1 MSIKSSKVKKWLNIS
16 LLVVSLIILLTSLW
30 IITEALH
37 NSERFEHLY
46 SILLLI
52 NIMALLAL
60 LTLIGLN
67 LHNLVNQVHQ
77 KRAGARL
84 TLRLVS
90 SLIILSTI
98 PVIIVYYFSLVFLH
112 NNLDNLSDIHINKA
126 LNHALDLSRA
136 DLDARMR
143 ESFKKTLKI
152 TEKIGLENDMMISL
166 QLNELRK
173 DSGASELIL
182 LAPNGRIIASNSVY
196 IEQLLPHRPSESV
209 LLQLKQLDSYISIIP
224 IENHGL
230 HIRVIIKFFNNNQL
244 RLLHALFPIPT
255 RISELTQSV
264 EEAINGFREKAYLA
278 SPIKM
283 SLTVVL
289 SLVVLLSILSAVWM
303 AFFVARHFV
312 HPLSQLLEGTQAVAN
327 GNYETQLPSN
337 QLYDLDVVA
346 QSFNDMTR
354 KISQAR
360 DEAKRSKQLADD
372 QRAYLETVLERLSSG
387 VISLDNKQQLQTANL
402 AAVKILGLS
411 LSNDLSNTSI
421 TNLKSEYPSLQE
433 LCNIIEPHLLHNDHD
448 WSEEINIFGGNGR
461 QVLKCSGTMLQLKSE
476 GYVIVF
482 DDITT
487 MVQAQKTAAWSEV
500 ARRLAHEIKNPLTP
514 IQLSAERL
522 RQKYLHKLPA
532 KDAGTLDRMTNTI
545 IQQVDTMKDMVNAFS
560 DYARTPRMNKTALNL
575 NQLIK
580 EVLELYHHSNIKIK
594 TVFDDNLP
602 KFNADRG
609 RLRQVL
615 HNLIKNGLEAKP
627 INNQMTISTF
637 YQTNNGYKCIEIRI
651 QDQGPGIAKELID
664 KIFEPYITTKQ
675 KGTGLGLAIVKKII
689 EEHNGT
695 VWIEN
700 TSGACVV
707 IRLPTI

>member
-1 MSIKSSKVKKWLNIS
+1 MSIKSSKLKKWLNIS
-16 LLVVSLIILLTSLW
+16 LLVTSLIILLASLW

-46 SILLLI
+46 SILLFI

-90 SLIILSTI
+90 SLMILSTI
-98 PVIIVYYFSLVFLH
+98 PVIIVYYFSLMFLH
-112 NNLDNLSDIHINKA
+112 NNLDNLSDIHINQA

-143 ESFKKTLKI
+143 ESFKKTFQI
-152 TEKIGLENDMMISL
+152 TEKIALENDMMINL

-209 LLQLKQLDSYISIIP
+209 LLQLKQSDSFISIKSL
-224 IENHGL
+224 ENKEL
-230 HIRVIIKFFNNNQL
+230 HISVIIKFFHNHQQ

-264 EEAINGFREKAYLA
+264 EQAINGFREKAYLA

-312 HPLSQLLEGTQAVAN
+312 NPLSQLLEGTQAVAN
-327 GNYETQLPSN
+327 GNYEKQLPSN
-337 QLYDLDVVA
+337 PLYDLDVVV
-346 QSFNDMTR
+346 QSFNDMTT

-360 DEAKRSKQLADD
+360 DEVND

-402 AAVKILGLS
+402 AAAKILGLNFN
-411 LSNDLSNTSI
+411 NDLSNKSI
-421 TNLKSEYPSLQE
+421 TNLKSEYPSLRG
-433 LCNIIEPHLLHNDHD
+433 LCNIIEPHLVHNDHD

-580 EVLELYHHSNIKIK
+580 EVLELYHHSNIKI
-594 TVFDDNLP
+594 VFDDNLP

-627 INNQMTISTF
+627 INNQITISTD

-651 QDQGPGIAKELID
+651 QDQGPGISEELID

-700 TSGACVV
+700 TSEGACVV

>member
-1 MSIKSSKVKKWLNIS
+1 MSIKSSKLKKWLNIS
-16 LLVVSLIILLTSLW
+16 LLVTSLIILLASLW

-46 SILLLI
+46 SILLFI

-90 SLIILSTI
+90 SLMILSTI
-98 PVIIVYYFSLVFLH
+98 PVIIVYYFSLMFLH
-112 NNLDNLSDIHINKA
+112 NNLDNLSDIHINQA

-143 ESFKKTLKI
+143 ESFKKTFQI
-152 TEKIGLENDMMISL
+152 TEKIALENDMMINL

-209 LLQLKQLDSYISIIP
+209 LLQLKQSDSFISIKSL
-224 IENHGL
+224 ENKEL
-230 HIRVIIKFFNNNQL
+230 HISVIIKFFHNHQQ

-264 EEAINGFREKAYLA
+264 EQAINGFREKAYLA

-312 HPLSQLLEGTQAVAN
+312 NPLSQLLEGTQAVAN
-327 GNYETQLPSN
+327 GNYEKQLPSN
-337 QLYDLDVVA
+337 PLYDLDVVV
-346 QSFNDMTR
+346 QSFNDMTT

-360 DEAKRSKQLADD
+360 DEVND

-402 AAVKILGLS
+402 AAAKILGLNFN
-411 LSNDLSNTSI
+411 NDLSNKSI
-421 TNLKSEYPSLQE
+421 TNLKSEYPSLRG
-433 LCNIIEPHLLHNDHD
+433 LCKIIEPHLVHNDHD

-580 EVLELYHHSNIKIK
+580 EVLELYHHSNIKI
-594 TVFDDNLP
+594 VFDDNLP

-627 INNQMTISTF
+627 INNQIRISTD

-651 QDQGPGIAKELID
+651 QDQGPGISEELID

-700 TSGACVV
+700 TSEGACVV

>member
-1 MSIKSSKVKKWLNIS
+1 MSIKSSKLKKWLNIS
-16 LLVVSLIILLTSLW
+16 LLVASLIILLSSLW

-143 ESFKKTLKI
+143 ESFKKTLEI
-152 TEKIGLENDMMISL
+152 TEKIALENDMMISS

-173 DSGASELIL
+173 NSGASELIL

-196 IEQLLPHRPSESV
+196 IEQLLPHRSSESV
-209 LLQLKQLDSYISIIP
+209 LLQLKQSDSFISIKS
-224 IENHGL
+224 IENKEL
-230 HIRVIIKFFNNNQL
+230 HVSVIINFFHNHQQ

-264 EEAINGFREKAYLA
+264 EEAINGFREKEYLA

-312 HPLSQLLEGTQAVAN
+312 NPLSQLLEGTQAVAN
-327 GNYETQLPSN
+327 GNYEKQLPSN
-337 QLYDLDVVA
+337 PLYDLDVVV
-346 QSFNDMTR
+346 QSFNDMTT

-360 DEAKRSKQLADD
+360 DEVND

-402 AAVKILGLS
+402 AAAKILGLN
-411 LSNDLSNTSI
+411 LLNDLSNKSI
-421 TNLKSEYPSLQE
+421 TNLKSEYPSLRE

-627 INNQMTISTF
+627 INNQITISTN
-637 YQTNNGYKCIEIRI
+637 YQTNNGYNCIEIRI

-707 IRLPTI
+707 IRLPII

>member
-1 MSIKSSKVKKWLNIS
+1 MSITSSKLKKWLNIS
-16 LLVVSLIILLTSLW
+16 LLVASLIILLASLW

-60 LTLIGLN
+60 LALIGLN

-98 PVIIVYYFSLVFLH
+98 PVIIVYYFSLLFLH

-126 LNHALDLSRA
+126 LNHALDLSQA

-143 ESFKKTLKI
+143 ESFKKTLSI
-152 TEKIGLENDMMISL
+152 TEKIELEDDVMISL
-166 QLNELRK
+166 QLNQLRK

-209 LLQLKQLDSYISIIP
+209 LLQLKQSDSYISIKP
-224 IENHGL
+224 IENNGL
-230 HIRVIIKFFNNNQL
+230 HIRVIIKFFHNHQQ

-264 EEAINGFREKAYLA
+264 EEAINGFREKAYLEK
-278 SPIKM
+278 PVKI
-283 SLTVVL
+283 SLTLVL

-312 HPLSQLLEGTQAVAN
+312 HPLSQLLEGTKAVAN
-327 GNYETQLPSN
+327 GNYEKQLPSN
-337 QLYDLDVVA
+337 PLYDLDVVV

-360 DEAKRSKQLADD
+360 NEVKHSKQLADE

-387 VISLDNKQQLQTANL
+387 VISLDNKQQLHTANL
-402 AAVKILGLS
+402 AAAKILGLS
-411 LSNDLSNTSI
+411 LNNLSNKSI
-421 TNLKSEYPSLQE
+421 TNLKSEYPSLRE
-433 LCNIIEPHLLHNDHD
+433 LCNIIEPHLLHNDND
-448 WSEEINIFGGNGR
+448 WSEEINLFGGNGR

-575 NQLIK
+575 NQLIQ

-627 INNQMTISTF
+627 INNKITISTF

>member
-1 MSIKSSKVKKWLNIS
+1 MSIKSSKLKKWLNIS
-16 LLVVSLIILLTSLW
+16 LLVASLIILLTSLW

-37 NSERFEHLY
+37 NSKRFEHLY

-52 NIMALLAL
+52 NIMALLGL
-60 LTLIGLN
+60 VTLIALN
-67 LHNLVNQVHQ
+67 IYSLVNQVHQ

-90 SLIILSTI
+90 SLIILSSI
-98 PVIIVYYFSLVFLH
+98 PVIIVYYFSLLFLH

-126 LNHALDLSRA
+126 LNHALELSQA

-143 ESFKKTLKI
+143 ESFKKTLSI
-152 TEKIGLENDMMISL
+152 SEKIALENDMMISL
-166 QLNELRK
+166 HLNELRK

-196 IEQLLPHRPSESV
+196 IEKLLPHRPSESV
-209 LLQLKQLDSYISIIP
+209 LLQLKQSDSYISIEP
-224 IENHGL
+224 IGDQGL
-230 HIRVIIKFFNNNQL
+230 HIRVIIKFFQNQRL

-264 EEAINGFREKAYLA
+264 EEAINGFREKAYLEN
-278 SPIKM
+278 PVKI
-283 SLTVVL
+283 SLTLVL
-289 SLVVLLSILSAVWM
+289 SLVVLLSVLSAVWM

-312 HPLSQLLEGTQAVAN
+312 HPLSKLLEGTKAVAN
-327 GNYETQLPSN
+327 GNYEKQLPSN
-337 QLYDLDVVA
+337 PLYDLDVVV
-346 QSFNDMTR
+346 QSFNHMTR
-354 KISQAR
+354 
-360 DEAKRSKQLADD
+360 EVKRSKQLADD

-387 VISLDNKQQLQTANL
+387 VISLDYKLELQTANS
-402 AAVKILGLS
+402 AAARILGLT
-411 LSNDLSNTSI
+411 LDGLLDKTITDLKN
-421 TNLKSEYPSLQE
+421 EYPSLRE
-433 LCNIIEPHLLHNDHD
+433 LCNIIEPHLFNNDQD
-448 WSEEINIFGGNGR
+448 WSEQVNMFGGNGR
-461 QVLKCSGTMLQLKSE
+461 QVLKCYGTPLHSLLTSDKSE

-487 MVQAQKTAAWSEV
+487 MVQAQKNAAWSEV

-522 RQKYLHKLPA
+522 RQKYLNKLPA
-532 KDAGTLDRMTNTI
+532 QDAGMLDRMTDTI
-545 IQQVDTMKDMVNAFS
+545 IQQVDSMKHMVNAFS
-560 DYARTPRMNKTALNL
+560 DYARTPRMNKTTLNL

-580 EVLELYHHSNIKIK
+580 EVLELYNHSNIKIK
-594 TVFDDNLP
+594 TVFGQNLP
-602 KFNADRG
+602 SFNADRSS
-609 RLRQVL
+609 LRQVL
-615 HNLIKNGLEAKP
+615 HNLIKNSLEAQAVNKE
-627 INNQMTISTF
+627 MTISTN
-637 YQTNNGYKCIEIRI
+637 YVNNNGYKCIEIRI
-651 QDQGPGIAKELID
+651 QDQGPGISDELID
-664 KIFEPYITTKQ
+664 KIFEPYFTTKK

-689 EEHNGT
+689 DEHNGM

>member
-1 MSIKSSKVKKWLNIS
+1 MSIKSSKLKKWLNIS
-16 LLVVSLIILLTSLW
+16 LLVTSLIILLASLW

-46 SILLLI
+46 SILLFI

-90 SLIILSTI
+90 SLMILSTI
-98 PVIIVYYFSLVFLH
+98 PVIIVYYFSLMFLH
-112 NNLDNLSDIHINKA
+112 NNLDNLSDIHINQA

-143 ESFKKTLKI
+143 ESFKKTFQI
-152 TEKIGLENDMMISL
+152 TEKIALENDMMINL

-209 LLQLKQLDSYISIIP
+209 LLQLKQSDSFISIKSL
-224 IENHGL
+224 ENKEL
-230 HIRVIIKFFNNNQL
+230 HISVIIKFFHNHQQ

-264 EEAINGFREKAYLA
+264 EQAINGFREKAYLA

-312 HPLSQLLEGTQAVAN
+312 NPLSQLLEGTQAVAN
-327 GNYETQLPSN
+327 GNYEKQLPSN
-337 QLYDLDVVA
+337 PLYDLDVVV
-346 QSFNDMTR
+346 QSFNDMTT

-360 DEAKRSKQLADD
+360 DEVND

-402 AAVKILGLS
+402 AAAKILGLNFN
-411 LSNDLSNTSI
+411 NDLSNKSI
-421 TNLKSEYPSLQE
+421 TNLKSEYPSLRG
-433 LCNIIEPHLLHNDHD
+433 LCKIIEPHLVHNDHD

-580 EVLELYHHSNIKIK
+580 EVLELYHHSNIKI
-594 TVFDDNLP
+594 VFDDNLP

-627 INNQMTISTF
+627 INNQITISTD

-651 QDQGPGIAKELID
+651 QDQGPGISEELID

-700 TSGACVV
+700 TSEGACVV

>member
-1 MSIKSSKVKKWLNIS
+1 MSITSSKLKKWLNIS
-16 LLVVSLIILLTSLW
+16 LLVVSLIILLASLW

-67 LHNLVNQVHQ
+67 LHNLLNQVHQ
-77 KRAGARL
+77 KRAGAHL

-90 SLIILSTI
+90 SLTILSTI
-98 PVIIVYYFSLVFLH
+98 PVLIVYYFSLTFLH

-143 ESFKKTLKI
+143 ESFKKTQTI
-152 TEKIGLENDMMISL
+152 IEKIALENDMMISL

-173 DSGASELIL
+173 NSGAAELIL

-209 LLQLKQLDSYISIIP
+209 LLQLKQSDSYISIKP
-224 IENHGL
+224 IENSGL
-230 HIRVIIKFFNNNQL
+230 HIRVIIKFFHNHQQ

-264 EEAINGFREKAYLA
+264 EEAIHEFREKAYLA
-278 SPIKM
+278 NPVKD
-283 SLTVVL
+283 SLTLVL
-289 SLVVLLSILSAVWM
+289 SLVVLLSVLSAAWM

-312 HPLSQLLEGTQAVAN
+312 KPLSQLLEGTKAVAN
-327 GNYETQLPSN
+327 GNYEKQLPSN
-337 QLYDLDVVA
+337 PFYDLDVVV
-346 QSFNDMTR
+346 QSFNDMTT

-360 DEAKRSKQLADD
+360 DEVNN

-387 VISLDNKQQLQTANL
+387 VISIDSKQQLQTANS
-402 AAVKILGLS
+402 AAAKILGLS
-411 LSNDLSNTSI
+411 LDGLSNNSI

-433 LCNIIEPHLLHNDHD
+433 LCNIIEPHLLDNDND
-448 WSEEINIFGGNGR
+448 WSEEINLFGGNGR

-560 DYARTPRMNKTALNL
+560 DYARTPKMNKTALNL

-602 KFNADRG
+602 KIDADRG

-615 HNLIKNGLEAKP
+615 HNLIKNGLEAKA
-627 INNQMTISTF
+627 INNEITISTN
-637 YQTNNGYKCIEIRI
+637 YQTNNGYKCIEISI
-651 QDQGPGIAKELID
+651 QDQGPGISEKLID